1 MSEGAQPTP
10 PALAALRHALE
21 RIDDD
26 ILALLA
32 RRVALARE
40 VAAAKRT
47 AGLPL
52 LDPKREAEVIR
63 RVVAKGREMSLPPE
77 PVREI
82 FWLVIGLSRRAQETD
97 SR

>member
-1 MSEGAQPTP
+1 MSEDALPGPA
-10 PALAALRHALE
+10 ALAELRHELE

-26 ILALLA
+26 ILALLGE
-32 RRVALARE
+32 RVALARE
-40 VAAAKRT
+40 IAGVKQA

-63 RVVAKGREMSLPPE
+63 RVMTKARERSLPVE

-82 FWLVIGLSRRAQETD
+82 FWLVIGLSRRAQEGGAA
-97 SR
+97 